1 MIQQN
6 RMVMRRITFDLDVLR
21 TYVTG
26 VELGS
31 FAKAA
36 DRLGR
41 STSAVSAQLKKLE
54 EQLGTPVLRKA
65 GRGMLPTA
73 AGEALL
79 GYARRLLELND
90 EAATAV
96 RGVELAGSV
105 RLGMQE
111 DFAEHI
117 LTDVLGRFARAHPR
131 LRIEARVARNAE
143 LLEQTAAG
151 RLDLALA
158 WDDAS
163 GNTGGFGG
171 HAVGAG
177 GFDASGVGGSAAG
190 RGGALAIGQLPM
202 RWIGA
207 ADAPPPPLRRRDEPL
222 PLVVFD
228 APCLM
233 RSAATKA
240 LDRAGIA
247 WRVAFTSPSLGGVW
261 AAVAAGLGVTVR
273 TDIGVP
279 ARLRVLE
286 GGGLPP
292 LPGVGLLLHR
302 ADAAANP
309 VTERL
314 RDIVLQTLAQHAPA
328 QRAAA

>member
-1 MIQQN
+1 
-6 RMVMRRITFDLDVLR
+6 MRRITFDLDVLR

-158 WDDAS
+158 WDDGS
-163 GNTGGFGG
+163 GNTGG
-171 HAVGAG
+171 
-177 GFDASGVGGSAAG
+177 
-190 RGGALAIGQLPM
+190 
-202 RWIGA
+202 
-207 ADAPPPPLRRRDEPL
+207 
-222 PLVVFD
+222 
-228 APCLM
+228 
-233 RSAATKA
+233 
-240 LDRAGIA
+240 
-247 WRVAFTSPSLGGVW
+247 LGGPRLW
-261 AAVAAGLGVTVR
+261 R
-273 TDIGVP
+273 Q
-279 ARLRVLE
+279 RLRC
-286 GGGLPP
+286 
-292 LPGVGLLLHR
+292 
-302 ADAAANP
+302 
-309 VTERL
+309 ERL
-314 RDIVLQTLAQHAPA
+314 R
-328 QRAAA
+328 RWRRR